1 MPCPFLDLWTRTKYC
16 IHILICEGDLF
27 TLNAFVIYPT
37 HSDDLL
43 DSTLPSLLQQSLA
56 CVFLIGRRKE
66 RSFLCILAFDLERG
80 GGESCNTCSTLPQLA
95 GDDKIYLVEV
105 SREAHAGL
113 VGRNVGR

>member
-1 MPCPFLDLWTRTKYC
+1 MPCPHLANVQR
-16 IHILICEGDLF
+16 
-27 TLNAFVIYPT
+27 NRV
-37 HSDDLL
+37 
-43 DSTLPSLLQQSLA
+43 A

-66 RSFLCILAFDLERG
+66 RSFPCILAFDLEREG
-80 GGESCNTCSTLPQLA
+80 GGKAAIPALPQFA